1 MEVLILLAVLFAALF
16 IVIPLIER
24 SKLRVSEED
33 SRKFTKWIW
42 PLLMILLVVQLIMMM
57 VRG

>member
-24 SKLRVSEED
+24 SKMRVSEED
-33 SRKFTKWIW
+33 SRKFAKWVW
-42 PLLMILLVVQLIMMM
+42 PLIMILLVVQLVMMM
-57 VRG
+57 LRQ